1 METMTKR
8 ELMQKLKADR
18 KKLVKQLAD
27 DDRAPNPNY
36 RKGRRSFREIFNDV
50 NIKDKMV

>member
-1 METMTKR
+1 MTKR
-8 ELMQKLKADR
+8 ELLKALKAER
-18 KKLVKQLAD
+18 KKLIKELAN

-50 NIKDKMV
+50 NIKDKMI